1 MIKRPTYPRLVCTL
15 EEKEEYTYAA
25 FLLLRVWRELWNH
38 NCRNYIAMQAIIRR
52 AASLLTSRRGEEE
65 DLKLQK
71 KTKNQS
77 AKSFLSITCR
87 HIIIFI
93 PLFVWFMN
101 RPHIHSSTR
110 FTLLTLRTVCILA
123 LKNWPHFAALLIMT
137 SFRYFMF
144 LVPLLLLII
153 LRSSCPGWQSPNRME
168 WEFANTGISINC
180 VAVDQ

>member
-1 MIKRPTYPRLVCTL
+1 
-15 EEKEEYTYAA
+15 
-25 FLLLRVWRELWNH
+25 
-38 NCRNYIAMQAIIRR
+38 MQAIIRR

-65 DLKLQK
+65 DLKVQ

-77 AKSFLSITCR
+77 AKSLLSITCR

-123 LKNWPHFAALLIMT
+123 LKN
-137 SFRYFMF
+137 
-144 LVPLLLLII
+144 
-153 LRSSCPGWQSPNRME
+153 
-168 WEFANTGISINC
+168 
-180 VAVDQ
+180 